1 MKKNIFAVLMLA
13 GTAAIF
19 QGHAANIEHGG
30 RPFYGFFSLTPEDT
44 QTPQPNNMDLQDK
57 ISQIPETTNFF
68 MAYRAK

>member
-30 RPFYGFFSLTPEDT
+30 RPFYGFFLST